1 MMLGDVG
8 AAISDELGVARD
20 DLSTVVTHLLL
31 VVGVVVFD
39 WNVPEL
45 IVIYLIEAGI
55 TCVVFGVVAAFAAQ
69 PVEDHDAE
77 AWRTEPTPVRTL
89 PFLPP
94 VYRRNLR
101 LIATEMYNGGGV
113 FVVLALMTA
122 FVLDWSISALVSP
135 TVGLVVLA
143 VCVGQVV
150 RAWRQFLADRSYEER
165 SPAEALRVGL
175 RPAARFAVVVLYVV
189 VPITFVLG
197 FIAVVVLDTRS
208 LLSISYAETAVLLMY
223 VIPIGAASLWLQGDR
238 LDVTLQ
244 YER

>member
-1 MMLGDVG
+1 MPGDVG

-20 DLSTVVTHLLL
+20 DLSTVVTHLLV

-39 WNVPEL
+39 WNAPEL
-45 IVIYLIEAGI
+45 VIIYLIEVAV
-55 TCVVFGVVAAFAAQ
+55 TCAAFGAVAAFAAQ

-101 LIATEMYNGGGV
+101 LIATEMYNGGSV

-122 FVLDWSISALVSP
+122 FALDWSVSALVSP
-135 TVGLVVLA
+135 TVGLVILA
-143 VCVGQVV
+143 VCVGQAV

-165 SPAEALRVGL
+165 SPAEALRIGF
-175 RPAARFAVVVLYVV
+175 RPAARFTVTVLYVV

-197 FIAVVVLDTRS
+197 FVAVVVLDTRS
-208 LLSISYAETAVLLMY
+208 LFSLPHAETAVLLLY
-223 VIPIGAASLWLQGDR
+223 VIPIGAASLWLRNDR
-238 LDVTLQ
+238 LEVTLQ

>member
-1 MMLGDVG
+1 MLGDVG
-8 AAISDELGVARD
+8 AAVSDELGAARD
-20 DLSTVVTHLLL
+20 DLSTVVTHLLA
-31 VVGVVVFD
+31 VVGIVVFD

-45 IVIYLIEAGI
+45 VILYLVEVGI
-55 TCVVFGVVAAFAAQ
+55 TCAVFGVVAAFAAQ

-77 AWRTEPTPVRTL
+77 RWQTEPTPIRVL

-122 FVLDWSISALVSP
+122 SVLDWSVSALVSP
-135 TVGLVVLA
+135 TVGLVILA

-165 SPAEALRVGL
+165 SPAEAIRTGL
-175 RPAARFAVVVLYVV
+175 RPAARFVVVALYVV
-189 VPITFVLG
+189 APMTFVLG
-197 FIAVVVLDTRS
+197 VTAVAVLDTGP
-208 LLSISYAETAVLLMY
+208 LLSAPYVETVVLLIY
-223 VIPIGAASLWLQGDR
+223 AVPIGAASLWLRDDR
-238 LDVTLQ
+238 LEVTLQ
-244 YER
+244 YEK